1 MMAVLLFMPIFAFA
15 DRRLTPKYEMQQVT
29 NGKIYVITQI
39 SEHYTFDSA
48 RYTVFIP
55 DGVEW
60 LQAVYVHQHGCT
72 MEGRGASSAYDLQYQ
87 AFAKKWKLAIV
98 GTDLYSAK
106 GNCHDWRNPE
116 SGSGPALI
124 KTLREIGKI
133 SGHPEQADLP
143 WLLWGHSGGGYWA
156 LSMLRQY
163 PERILAVFG
172 YSPAFEPGPYTRA
185 AYKVPVMMRHAGP
198 EGDAFCWQ
206 TSVKEFGKLR
216 SAGGYASIAYT
227 PYQNHNYSYVRY
239 MAIPFSEAV
248 MRQRL
253 PVKPGSGYADMRA
266 MDLSKAWLGDTLT
279 YNIYQDRAYPD
290 DKMSAAWF
298 PDSATAVRWREYV
311 ITGTVIDRTPPP
323 APYDVQIKRR
333 HSATVTLTWKADAD
347 IESGIDHFNIYKGD
361 QLTGRFP
368 ASGSYQQF
376 DTNGDDT
383 YPLLPPRLQAGITLL
398 QSDTEKISITTVNHF
413 GLESQKAV
421 QP

>member
-1 MMAVLLFMPIFAFA
+1 MAALLILPIYAFSGK
-15 DRRLTPKYEMQQVT
+15 RLAPKYDMQQVA
-29 NGKIYVITQI
+29 NGRIYVITQI
-39 SEHYTFDSA
+39 SKHYTFDSA

-55 DGVEW
+55 DGVER

-87 AFAKKWKLAIV
+87 AFAKRWQLAIV

-124 KTLREIGKI
+124 KTLQEIGEI
-133 SGHPEQADLP
+133 SGHPEQAELP

-172 YSPAFEPGPYTRA
+172 YSPAFEPGPYPGA

-206 TSVKEFGKLR
+206 TSVKEFSKLR
-216 SAGGYASIAYT
+216 SAGGYSSIAYT

-239 MAIPFSEAV
+239 MTIPFFEAV

-253 PVKPGSGYADMRA
+253 PVKPGYGYAHMRQ
-266 MDLSKAWLGDTLT
+266 MDPSRAWLGDTAT
-279 YNIYQDRAYPD
+279 YNIYRDHAYPG

-298 PDSATAVRWREYV
+298 PDSATAARWREYV

-333 HSATVTLTWKADAD
+333 HSTAVALAWKADAD
-347 IESGIDHFNIYKGD
+347 TESGIDHFNIYKGG
-361 QLTGRFP
+361 QLIGRFP

-383 YPLLPPRLQAGITLL
+383 YPLLPPALQTDITL
-398 QSDTEKISITTVNHF
+398 QHQDTGKLSVTTVNHF
-413 GLESQKAV
+413 GLESPKAV